1 MKYCP
6 YCGAMEE
13 VVPDVVV
20 AHAEEAVFD
29 WKSPEHVA
37 EATVAPPMPESVSA
51 QLPPVEPKCTTPDS
65 PQKAT
70 DIIVPEVKHSEQKS
84 ESVLAQKAEKPSGD
98 PVQPVHTPPKSDNI
112 KWIAIAAVLIVAI
125 IGYVIT
131 NKKGDASLGTSDSR
145 QSSNLEKK
153 GNVAPEGSGSRQ
165 TPDSE
170 KPSHKDTAEPYNPT
184 NNQGEQTSQVPVPSQ
199 IHFSPSFDCGRAVS
213 ASERLICSD
222 EELSRLDVRM
232 AALFRAARGKAV
244 NKTAF
249 KNEQKAWLR
258 YQRDVSPDKQSMVRV
273 YHDRI
278 EQLSNY

>member
-1 MKYCP
+1 M
-6 YCGAMEE
+6 
-13 VVPDVVV
+13 PDVVV
-20 AHAEEAVFD
+20 AHTEETVFD
-29 WKSPEHVA
+29 WSSPEHVA
-37 EATVAPPMPESVSA
+37 EATGATPTPESVST
-51 QLPPVEPKCTTPDS
+51 QLPPVEPKCITPVS

-70 DIIVPEVKHSEQKS
+70 DIIVPEVKPPEQKS
-84 ESVLAQKAEKPSGD
+84 EPVLAQKAEKPSGV
-98 PVQPVHTPPKSDNI
+98 PVQPVTPPPKPDNI

-145 QSSNLEKK
+145 QSSNLEKR
-153 GNVAPEGSGSRQ
+153 GNVAPEVSGSRQ
-165 TPDSE
+165 TPDTE

-199 IHFSPSFDCGRAVS
+199 IPFSPSFDCGRAVS
-213 ASERLICSD
+213 DPERLICSD

-232 AALFRAARGKAV
+232 AALFRAARAKAA

-273 YHDRI
+273 YHERI